1 VSNCFD
7 CFCRNAELQ
16 AARDSIESLQLE
28 LAEVQ
33 RAADEAEG
41 RLMELCEGNEALN
54 QELHAAKVHISGQAD
69 EKEQML
75 RAAAAQAQQLAE
87 RAMALEDSEAQK
99 NQANESLAMMSAKM
113 DEMEDKV
120 AAQEKTLAQANARY
134 EQAQTKLDKLE
145 GKAGSFEHISGVVKD
160 QNESLAKE
168 LSALRR
174 QVCLWGG
181 LNNEEEWYFALCDLC
196 CSNFCRWRSWSLSCK
211 TRRRSLRRR
220 EL

>member
-1 VSNCFD
+1 
-7 CFCRNAELQ
+7 
-16 AARDSIESLQLE
+16 
-28 LAEVQ
+28 
-33 RAADEAEG
+33 
-41 RLMELCEGNEALN
+41 MELCESNEALN
-54 QELHAAKVHISGQAD
+54 QELHAAKVHISAQAD
-69 EKEQML
+69 EKEHML
-75 RAAAAQAQQLAE
+75 RAAAAQVQQLAE

-99 NQANESLAMMSAKM
+99 NQANESLALMSAKM

-174 QVCLWGG
+174 QVCVCVLLRGG
-181 LNNEEEWYFALCDLC
+181 GGGVNGALVCVICVAKISAGGGARVSASKHAGRVEDGENYEQNESGRCV
-196 CSNFCRWRSWSLSCK
+196 
-211 TRRRSLRRR
+211 RRSCPRSGGD
-220 EL
+220 